1 MLNRVSDCIQST
13 SKKWEQWIES
23 IADYIQ
29 LALSRHKELASIE
42 GRKRHQPVEHIA
54 EQQLEPRRLR
64 AQAGE
69 LGRLDRKDN

>member
-13 SKKWEQWIES
+13 SKKWEQRIER

-29 LALSRHKELASIE
+29 LTLSRHKLASIE
-42 GRKRHQPVEHIA
+42 GRKRHQPAEHIA

-64 AQAGE
+64 AQVGE
-69 LGRLDRKDN
+69 LERLDRKDN